1 MTKQEEQLWNYID
14 GLCNATEKAE
24 IEAKLGTDTEF
35 QQLYAQLLELNKR
48 LMKDVEI
55 DEPSMSFMRNVMAQV
70 ETEIA
75 PVSLKTKVDQR
86 IIYVIGGFF
95 SLILLSTIVYAFA
108 TADFT
113 FKMPNIVSDLYLE
126 KIFSPRVLTAF
137 LFINVVLLLIY
148 LDSFL
153 RKGLRKSEKSNH

>member
-14 GLCNATEKAE
+14 GFCSAPEKAE
-24 IEAKLGTDTEF
+24 IEAKLGTDPEF
-35 QQLYAQLLELNKR
+35 KQLYAQLLELNKR

-55 DEPSMSFMRNVMAQV
+55 DEPSMSFVRNVMAQV

-95 SLILLSTIVYAFA
+95 SLILLGTIVYGFA

-113 FKMPNIVSDLYLE
+113 LKMPNIAADLYLE
-126 KIFSPRVLTAF
+126 KIFSPSVLTAF

-148 LDSFL
+148 LDGFL
-153 RKGLRKSEKSNH
+153 RKGLRKKENSL